1 VTASGTTVVSRHALC
16 NPDQKETRDADF
28 ALAAGYSHSNHH
40 PLGALCAVAK
50 PSYEIT
56 EAAAVLAAASA
67 FELTRTGPEARAQA
81 SLPTPR
87 CRGMPFGPRTQLHD
101 PGFSNVAL
109 PGDNR
114 TQQGCQTRLFFR
126 FPAATSAHRYA
137 PKSNLFSAVHPI
149 QRRAPWRKS
158 KSI

>member
-1 VTASGTTVVSRHALC
+1 MTFAGLFDLLALLRVHASDIAS
-16 NPDQKETRDADF
+16 ETISCIET
-28 ALAAGYSHSNHH
+28 LAAMNEQ
-40 PLGALCAVAK
+40 A
-50 PSYEIT
+50 T
-56 EAAAVLAAASA
+56 ETLVFAS
-67 FELTRTGPEARAQA
+67 
-81 SLPTPR
+81 
-87 CRGMPFGPRTQLHD
+87 
-101 PGFSNVAL
+101 